1 MSGIARRGANPG
13 RLRPSFF
20 LCLALSASAVGAQAV
35 VYRCGQEYTNAPVEA
50 QRCER
55 LALPAVTV
63 IPGTQVQAPAALAVT
78 SSPASARVDDA
89 PQRQR
94 DAMARTIVVAE
105 LDKARAQHAQL
116 MQAWRQL
123 QPAGG
128 TQQPPQAQ
136 ELKAAIDR
144 LERDIDSLQREL
156 ARKTP

>member
-1 MSGIARRGANPG
+1 MSGIARRSANQG

-20 LCLALSASAVGAQAV
+20 FCLVLCAQGVWAQSA
-35 VYRCGQEYTNAPVEA
+35 VYRCGQDYTNTPVDA

-55 LALPAVTV
+55 LALPSVTV
-63 IPGTQVQAPAALAVT
+63 IPGTQVQAPAALAAA
-78 SSPASARVDDA
+78 SSPASMRVDDA

-123 QPAGG
+123 PPAAGP
-128 TQQPPQAQ
+128 QPPQAR

-144 LERDIDSLQREL
+144 VERDIDSLQREL

>member
-1 MSGIARRGANPG
+1 MSGIARRSANQG

-20 LCLALSASAVGAQAV
+20 FCLVLCAQGVWAQSA
-35 VYRCGQEYTNAPVEA
+35 VYRCGQDYTNTPVDA

-55 LALPAVTV
+55 LSLPAVTV
-63 IPGTQVQAPAALAVT
+63 IPGTQVQALAAPLAA
-78 SSPASARVDDA
+78 SSPVGTRVDDA

-123 QPAGG
+123 PPADGPQPS
-128 TQQPPQAQ
+128 QAR
-136 ELKAAIDR
+136 ELKAAIER